1 MIKPLSQRDKRWKN
15 IKVGTGKL
23 TIEQAGCTITCLAML
38 SGTTPIVVNNELKR
52 VKGYAYGNLVLWL
65 KLIKTILKLK
75 FIKRVYKYNNADVK
89 KNLPCLVE
97 VNGAKIG
104 AVRHW
109 VLFIGGHKMID
120 PWVGKIESTKKYP
133 LTGYAVIKKIK

>member
-1 MIKPLSQRDKRWKN
+1 MIKQLSQRDRRWKN
-15 IKVGTGKL
+15 IKVGIGNL
-23 TIEQAGCTITCLAML
+23 TIGQAGCAITCLAML

-52 VKGYAYGNLVLWL
+52 VKGYAYTNLVIWT

-75 FIKRVYKYNNADVK
+75 FIKRVYKYNNAEVK

-97 VNGAKIG
+97 VNAAKIG

-109 VLFIGGHKMID
+109 VLFIGGYKMID
-120 PWVGKIESTKKYP
+120 PWTGKIESTKKYP
-133 LTGYAVIKKIK
+133 LTGYSIIKKIK